1 MEMSSLIWMQGNVD
15 IRCVNYG
22 NVRAIGSGDLRRA
35 DRRNEKI
42 YLSL

>member
-1 MEMSSLIWMQGNVD
+1 MEMSSLTWMQGNVD

-22 NVRAIGSGDLRRA
+22 KVCAIGFRDLSGA
-35 DRRNEKI
+35 HRRNEVI